1 MASNNTAEATSAAGT
16 AGLIA
21 TLQRLL
27 ATFIDILHV
36 RVELLTNELEEERE
50 RIQQLVLYG
59 LASLL
64 FLGLGLIVA
73 SAFLVIILWEPYRL
87 YVLAGLTILYLGISA
102 ATAMVVHHKLK
113 TRPHLLTATL
123 TELSKDRERLASP
136 L

>member
-1 MASNNTAEATSAAGT
+1 MAFIKKAAEPTSGGT
-16 AGLIA
+16 AGLLA

-36 RVELLTNELEEERE
+36 RIELLTTELEEELE
-50 RIQQLVLYG
+50 RIHQVAIYG

-73 SAFLVIILWEPYRL
+73 SALLVIILWEPYRL
-87 YVLAGLTILYLGISA
+87 YVLSGLTILYLGISVA
-102 ATAMVVHHKLK
+102 SAMVVRHKLK
-113 TRPHLLTATL
+113 TRPHLLSATL
-123 TELSKDRERLASP
+123 SELGKDRDRLASP